1 MNVAVGTAISGV
13 SRLFVLLMVKLSC
26 EWPNKLLTYVYN
38 GVQLTSV
45 VILQRGFKQVIIK
58 TLVENTAVDD
68 QFGVEHG
75 LSLYI
80 ETSKHKLLFDL
91 GASDL
96 FAKNAAKMGVDLSA
110 VDTVVISHGHADHGG
125 GLRTF
130 LNLNDKAKIYV
141 NKNAFDEH
149 YSDRPTGI
157 ADIGLERQLLPNDR
171 FVFVGDHLQLD
182 EELELFAGVEV
193 KRYYPSGNETLLMKK
208 GSVLTQDDFSHEQN
222 LIITDG
228 GKTVL
233 IAGCAH
239 RGIVNIVEHFH
250 GLKGSYPTVVI
261 GGFHLYNRSKKQQE
275 KLETIQEIAEW
286 LLKTQAEYYT
296 CHCTGLG
303 PYGIMKDRMKEK
315 LGYLAT
321 GSQLNL
327 FN

>member
-1 MNVAVGTAISGV
+1 M
-13 SRLFVLLMVKLSC
+13 
-26 EWPNKLLTYVYN
+26 
-38 GVQLTSV
+38 
-45 VILQRGFKQVIIK
+45 IIK
-58 TLVENTAVDD
+58 TLVENTAHDA
-68 QFGVEHG
+68 QFETEHG

-80 ETSKHKLLFDL
+80 ETNRHKLLFDL

-96 FAKNAAKMGVDLSA
+96 FAKNAAKLGIDLSA

-130 LNLNDKAKIYV
+130 LDLNVKAKIYV

-149 YSDRPTGI
+149 YSNRPSGI

-171 FVFVGDHLQLD
+171 FVFVGNQLQLD

-208 GSVLTQDDFSHEQN
+208 GPVLTQDDFSHEQN
-222 LIITDG
+222 LIITEA

-250 GLKGSYPTVVI
+250 GLKGSYPNVVI

-275 KLETIQEIAEW
+275 DPETIKEIAEW
-286 LLKTQAEYYT
+286 LLKTQSDYYT

-321 GSQLNL
+321 GSQLSL
-327 FN
+327 FNTNEEMELEK

>member
-1 MNVAVGTAISGV
+1 M
-13 SRLFVLLMVKLSC
+13 
-26 EWPNKLLTYVYN
+26 
-38 GVQLTSV
+38 
-45 VILQRGFKQVIIK
+45 IIK
-58 TLVENTAVDD
+58 TLVENTALNA
-68 QFGVEHG
+68 QFETEHG

-80 ETSKHKLLFDL
+80 ETNRHKLLFDL

-96 FAKNAAKMGVDLSA
+96 FAKNAAKMGIDLTA

-130 LNLNDKAKIYV
+130 LDLNDKAKIYV

-149 YSDRPTGI
+149 YSNRPSGI

-171 FVFVGDHLQLD
+171 FVFVGNQLQLD

-208 GSVLTQDDFSHEQN
+208 GPVLTQDDFSHEQN
-222 LIITDG
+222 LIITEA
-228 GKTVL
+228 GKSVL

-250 GLKGSYPTVVI
+250 GLKGSYPNVVI

-275 KLETIQEIAEW
+275 DPETIQEIAEW

-296 CHCTGLG
+296 CHCTGLS
-303 PYGIMKDRMKEK
+303 PYGIMKDQMKGK
-315 LGYLAT
+315 LGYLDT
-321 GSQLNL
+321 GSQLSL
-327 FN
+327 FNNLEERALKK

>member
-1 MNVAVGTAISGV
+1 M
-13 SRLFVLLMVKLSC
+13 
-26 EWPNKLLTYVYN
+26 
-38 GVQLTSV
+38 
-45 VILQRGFKQVIIK
+45 IIK
-58 TLVENTAVDD
+58 TLVENTAHDA
-68 QFGVEHG
+68 QFETEHG

-80 ETSKHKLLFDL
+80 ETSRHKLLFDV

-96 FAKNAAKMGVDLSA
+96 FAKNAVKMGIDLAA
-110 VDTVVISHGHADHGG
+110 VDTVIISHGHADHGG

-130 LNLNDKAKIYV
+130 LDLNDKAKIYV
-141 NKNAFDEH
+141 NQNAFDEH

-157 ADIGLERQLLPNDR
+157 ADIGLERQLLPDER
-171 FVFVGDHLQLD
+171 FVFAGDHLQLD
-182 EELELFAGVEV
+182 EELQLFAGVEV

-208 GSVLTQDDFSHEQN
+208 GPDLTQDDFSHEQN
-222 LIITDG
+222 LIITEA

-239 RGIVNIVEHFH
+239 RGIVNIVEQFH
-250 GLKGSYPTVVI
+250 GLKGSYPNVVI

-275 KLETIQEIAEW
+275 DPETIKEIAEW

-303 PYGIMKDRMKEK
+303 PYGIMKDRMKDK

-321 GSQLNL
+321 GSQLRL
-327 FN
+327 FNNLEEMELKK